1 MFVALSAAWAD
12 PPPWA
17 PAHGWRKKYD
27 PHYVG
32 YEGRRWPSDYG
43 VLRGNCNR
51 EAIGAVLGAAVGGA
65 IGSRVGHDDQ
75 RAVATVVG
83 VVLGA
88 VIGAQIGRTMDEE
101 DRACMG
107 HALELSEAGRPVY
120 WQNERSG
127 ANYVLTPL
135 SETTVRG
142 YLICRDFELEVR
154 FAGKRDVSKQKA
166 CRNDDGSW
174 SLARR

>member
-43 VLRGNCNR
+43 VLRGCNR
-51 EAIGAVLGAAVGGA
+51 EAIGAVLAQRWGA

-75 RAVATVVG
+75 RCGHRRRRCAC
-83 VVLGA
+83 A
-88 VIGAQIGRTMDEE
+88 VIGAQIGRTMTK
-101 DRACMG
+101 RI
-107 HALELSEAGRPVY
+107 ALA
-120 WQNERSG
+120 
-127 ANYVLTPL
+127 
-135 SETTVRG
+135 
-142 YLICRDFELEVR
+142 
-154 FAGKRDVSKQKA
+154 
-166 CRNDDGSW
+166 
-174 SLARR
+174 